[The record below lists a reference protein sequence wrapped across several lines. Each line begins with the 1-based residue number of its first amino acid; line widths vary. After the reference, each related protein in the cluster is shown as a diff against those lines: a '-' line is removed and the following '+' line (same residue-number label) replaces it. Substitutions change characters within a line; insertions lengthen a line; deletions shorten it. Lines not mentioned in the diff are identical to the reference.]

1 MRRLT
6 VIVFAR
12 EPIPG
17 RTKSRLIPAIG
28 KHSAAALA
36 DAFNRDA
43 LAKAKTLGAAELV
56 IAGSSPGGAKRSR
69 YFKTLAHEFGA
80 WILDQGA
87 GHLGARMAAAMR
99 PFTNAG
105 GAMLM
110 GTDTPSLPVKL
121 LVKSADLFET
131 NPMVIAPTLDG
142 GYYLVAM
149 RGKLTDIFKPM
160 NWGGPD
166 VLAQTLARLRAAGE
180 PYCLGPWWYDVDRPI
195 DLQFLAS
202 HLKNR
207 LRAFG
212 GQAMALGSPHPCPAT
227 AAILKR
233 IEKES
238 RIRNP

>member
-1 MRRLT
+1 MRRMT

-17 RTKSRLIPAIG
+17 RTKTRLIPAIG
-28 KHSAAALA
+28 QNNAAALA

-43 LAKAKTLGAAELV
+43 LAKAKTLAPAELV
-56 IAGSSPGGAKRSR
+56 IAGSAPGGAKRSR

-80 WILDQGA
+80 WVVDQGT

-121 LVKSADLFET
+121 LLKSAALFESH
-131 NPMVIAPTLDG
+131 PLVIAPALDG

-149 RGKLTDIFKPM
+149 RGKLANIFKPM
-160 NWGGPD
+160 NWGGAE
-166 VLAQTLARLRAAGE
+166 VLAKTLTRLHDAGE

-195 DLQFLAS
+195 DLQFLIS

-207 LRAFG
+207 TRAFG

-227 AAILKR
+227 AAVLKR
-233 IEKES
+233 IGKES
-238 RIRNP
+238 PNRIP

>member
-1 MRRLT
+1 MRRMT

-17 RTKSRLIPAIG
+17 QTKTRLISAIG
-28 KHSAAALA
+28 NNNAAALA
-36 DAFNRDA
+36 DAFNRDT
-43 LAKAKTLGAAELV
+43 LAKAKKLAPAELV
-56 IAGSSPGGAKRSR
+56 IAGRASGGAKRSR

-80 WILDQGA
+80 WIIEQGA

-121 LVKSADLFET
+121 LVKSADLFES
-131 NPMVIAPTLDG
+131 NPLVIAPTLDG

-149 RGKLTDIFKPM
+149 RGKLPDIFKPM
-160 NWGGPD
+160 GWGGAE
-166 VLAQTLARLRAAGE
+166 VLATTLKRLRDAGE
-180 PYCLGPWWYDVDRPI
+180 PYCLGPWWYDIDRPI
-195 DLQFLAS
+195 DLEFLMA

-207 LRAFG
+207 LSAFG

-227 AAILKR
+227 AAVLKR
-233 IEKES
+233 IQKES
-238 RIRNP
+238 PNRFP

>member
-1 MRRLT
+1 MRRMT

-17 RTKSRLIPAIG
+17 RTKTRLIPAVG
-28 KHSAAALA
+28 KRDAAALA

-43 LAKAKTLGAAELV
+43 LAKAKRLGAAELV
-56 IAGSSPGGAKRSR
+56 IAGSAPGGARRSR
-69 YFKTLAHEFGA
+69 YFKTLANDFGA
-80 WILDQGA
+80 WILDQGT

-105 GAMLM
+105 GALLM
-110 GTDTPSLPVKL
+110 GTDTPSLPVQL

-131 NPMVIAPTLDG
+131 HPLVIAPTLDG

-149 RGKLTDIFKPM
+149 RGKLSDIFKPM
-160 NWGGPD
+160 NWGGAD
-166 VLAQTLARLRAAGE
+166 VLAKTLLRLRHGNE

-195 DLQFLAS
+195 DLQFLRA

-212 GQAMALGSPHPCPAT
+212 GQAIKLGSPHPCPAT
-227 AAILKR
+227 AAVLKR

-238 RIRNP
+238 PLRFE

>member
-1 MRRLT
+1 MT

-17 RTKSRLIPAIG
+17 QTKTRLISAIG
-28 KHSAAALA
+28 KNYAAALA

-43 LAKAKTLGAAELV
+43 LAKVKKLAPAELV
-56 IAGSSPGGAKRSR
+56 IAGSAPGGAKRSR

-80 WILDQGA
+80 WVVDQGT
-87 GHLGARMAAAMR
+87 GHLGARMATAMR

-110 GTDTPSLPVKL
+110 GTDTPSLPVKA
-121 LVKSADLFET
+121 LVTSADLFEKHAL
-131 NPMVIAPTLDG
+131 VIAPTLDG

-149 RGKLTDIFKPM
+149 RGKLADIFKPM
-160 NWGGPD
+160 NWGGAD
-166 VLAQTLARLRAAGE
+166 VLTTTLTRLNDTGDH
-180 PYCLGPWWYDVDRPI
+180 YCLGPWWYDVDRPS
-195 DLQFLAS
+195 DLRFLMT

-207 LRAFG
+207 LRSFG

-238 RIRNP
+238 SNPIP

>member
-1 MRRLT
+1 MRRMT

-17 RTKSRLIPAIG
+17 QTKTRLIPAIG
-28 KHSAAALA
+28 RDNAAALA

-43 LAKAKTLGAAELV
+43 LAKAKKLAPAELV
-56 IAGSSPGGAKRSR
+56 IAGSAPGGAKRSR
-69 YFKTLAHEFGA
+69 YFKTLAGELGA
-80 WILDQGA
+80 WVFDQGT

-105 GAMLM
+105 GALLM

-121 LVKSADLFET
+121 LIKSADLFEK
-131 NPMVIAPTLDG
+131 NPLVIAPTLDG
-142 GYYLVAM
+142 GYYLVAT
-149 RGKLTDIFKPM
+149 RGILPDIFKPM
-160 NWGGPD
+160 SWGSSD
-166 VLAQTLARLRAAGE
+166 VFAKTLVRLRDAGE
-180 PYCLGPWWYDVDRPI
+180 PYCVGPWWYDVDRPI
-195 DLQFLAS
+195 DLHFLAS

-227 AAILKR
+227 AAVLKR
-233 IEKES
+233 IEKNFPN
-238 RIRNP
+238 RIA